1 MQGFESDAAHHITQ
15 GNDNEAKEHIR
26 LPGPGET
33 YVEHVCHAVLC
44 SAEDKAHYA
53 ENDPKVFSYLVAV
66 ILKSFNCDV
75 NKEVTEYS
83 QDKEANVR
91 VSQLYI
97 AKAKGFL

>member
-1 MQGFESDAAHHITQ
+1 M
-15 GNDNEAKEHIR
+15 
-26 LPGPGET
+26 
-33 YVEHVCHAVLC
+33 LC

-97 AKAKGFL
+97 AKAKGFLWQAGNPGLTENSGHKKASHQVTQPN